1 VQLETRPASCFALA
15 NDSAYHHGNP
25 GTTGLLIVNADDWGR
40 NRHATDCSLECVM
53 AGAVSS
59 VSAMV
64 FMEDSERAAAI
75 AQERGIDV
83 GIHLNFTTPF
93 SEASIPSRL
102 AHHQQRLARHLLKH
116 RFAPVLFHPGLI
128 RSFEYVVATQFAEF
142 VRLYGTEPKR
152 IDGHHHMHLCANV
165 VLAKLLPRGTLI
177 RRNFSF
183 EPGEKSYINRL
194 YRRMLDRMVER
205 QHYLVDFL
213 FSLPPLEPAG
223 RLQKIFSLA
232 RNFAV
237 EVECHPCNPSEYKFL
252 TGGEIFR
259 QAGDVR
265 VAPGFTSLTTRG
277 TTIRSG
283 N

>member
-1 VQLETRPASCFALA
+1 MQLETRFAFSPPPA
-15 NDSAYHHGNP
+15 NDSAYQHGNTR
-25 GTTGLLIVNADDWGR
+25 TTGLLIVNADDWGR
-40 NRHATDCSLECVM
+40 DRHATDCSLKCVL

-93 SEASIPSRL
+93 SEASISSPL
-102 AHHQQRLARHLLKH
+102 ARHQQRLARHLLKH
-116 RFAPVLFHPGLI
+116 RFAPVIFHPALI
-128 RSFEYVVATQFAEF
+128 NSFEYVVAAQFEDFA
-142 VRLYGTEPKR
+142 RLYGTKPQR
-152 IDGHHHMHLCANV
+152 IDGHHHMHLCANM
-165 VLAKLLPRGTLI
+165 VLAKLLPPGTLI

-183 EPGEKSYINRL
+183 EPGEKSLINRF
-194 YRRMLDRMVER
+194 YRRMLDRLVER

-213 FSLPPLEPAG
+213 FSLPPLKPAA

-232 RNFAV
+232 RNCAV
-237 EVECHPCNPSEYKFL
+237 EVECHPCNPSEYTFL
-252 TGGEIFR
+252 AGGEIFR

-265 VAPGFTSLTTRG
+265 VAPGFASLIAGGR
-277 TTIRSG
+277 
-283 N
+283 